1 MIIIKKKVLFIFFLI
16 IFFINIFLISKR
28 RDFNFYYIKSFLHHE
43 TYSQINENSNIK
55 NAENNNYE
63 LNNIYLIFKKN
74 KIKEIN
80 IDSNILKKNL
90 NIEDL
95 VFYFYP
101 TKFSTGSHYVIG
113 YFNDRK
119 YDKCKNLGLEPIH
132 LKDAIENKFFDTHLT
147 VYACE

>member
-28 RDFNFYYIKSFLHHE
+28 RDFNFYYIKSFLHNE

-55 NAENNNYE
+55 NEEINFE
-63 LNNIYLIFKKN
+63 LNNINLTLKKN

-90 NIEDL
+90 NIEDII
-95 VFYFYP
+95 FYFYP
-101 TKFSTGSHYVIG
+101 IKVSTGSHYVIG
-113 YFNDRK
+113 YFNDHK
-119 YDKCKNLGLEPIH
+119 YDKCKNLGPTLPKGPI
-132 LKDAIENKFFDTHLT
+132 LTNFFDTHLT
-147 VYACE
+147 VYTCE